1 MKTEMIAF
9 QQLDAYQVAKEL
21 AVRVHK
27 SAVRDAELRD
37 QATRAAKSTFLRL
50 SEGLPL
56 DATGMRRKYFAEA
69 SGSLCETAAAID
81 LAEAIG
87 AVSEDDAAQIHA
99 LSLRLKRMLR
109 ALK

>member
-1 MKTEMIAF
+1 MKTDLLAF
-9 QQLDAYQVAKEL
+9 QRLDAYQVAKQL
-21 AVRVHK
+21 AVLVHK
-27 SAVRDAELRD
+27 AGVRDAELRD

-56 DATGMRRKYFAEA
+56 DAPGMRRKYFAEA
-69 SGSLCETAAAID
+69 SGSLCETVAAID

-87 AVSEDDAAQIHA
+87 AVGEADAAEAHA
-99 LSLRLKRMLR
+99 LAHRLKRMLR